1 MSASSAD
8 DVYDSSIKEIPIIG
22 TIKAIYKRRDLLK
35 LLVARDLT
43 VRYKRSVIG
52 IWWSLLNPLVTS
64 AILYYVFNTVF
75 KAKMAG
81 GTSFAPYL
89 LSGMLI
95 STFFNQAL
103 TMAADSVAGG
113 GGVLTKVYVPPPI
126 FALSATIST
135 AVNFF
140 MGLIPLTVVVY
151 ISGQTLRVRTP
162 AVLIVALCMVLLT
175 TGLGLLLSV
184 VYIRFDDS
192 RSLVQLAL
200 LMLTYMTPIF
210 YPISVLGPHTRAV
223 IELNPL
229 TSFLNVFRDMFG
241 RNATATLGDWLYMS
255 GSSVLL
261 FLLGLFFFNRIWPK
275 TVAML

>member
-1 MSASSAD
+1 MTAFSSD
-8 DVYDSSIKEIPIIG
+8 EVYDSNVKETPVIG
-22 TIKAIYKRRDLLK
+22 TIKAVYKRRGLLR

-43 VRYKRSVIG
+43 VRYKRSVLG
-52 IWWSLLNPLVTS
+52 IWWSLLNPIVTS

-75 KAKMAG
+75 KAKMAS

-95 STFFNQAL
+95 STFFNQGL
-103 TMAADSVAGG
+103 TMAADAVAGG
-113 GGVLTKVYVPPPI
+113 AGVLTKVYVPPPI
-126 FALSATIST
+126 FALSATISS

-140 MGLIPLTVVVY
+140 MGLIPLTFVVY

-162 AVLIVALCMVLLT
+162 AVIIVALCMILLT
-175 TGLGLLLSV
+175 TGLGLLISV

-192 RSLVQLAL
+192 RSLVQLGL

-210 YPISVLGPHTRAV
+210 YPISVLGPHTRDV
-223 IELNPL
+223 IVLNPL

-241 RNATATLGDWLYMS
+241 GNAVASLGDWLYMS
-255 GSSVLL
+255 GSSVVL
-261 FLLGLFFFNRIWPK
+261 FLLGLYFFNRIWPK

>member
-1 MSASSAD
+1 MTVSSAD
-8 DVYDSSIKEIPIIG
+8 DVYDSSIKEVPVIG
-22 TIKAIYKRRDLLK
+22 TIKAIYKRHGLLK

-52 IWWSLLNPLVTS
+52 IWWSLLNPLISS
-64 AILYYVFNTVF
+64 AVLYYVFNTVF
-75 KAKMAG
+75 KARMTG
-81 GTSFAPYL
+81 STSFAPYL

-95 STFFNQAL
+95 STFFNQGL
-103 TMAADSVAGG
+103 TMAADAVAGG
-113 GGVLTKVYVPPPI
+113 AGVLTKVYVPPPI

-140 MGLIPLTVVVY
+140 MGLIPLTIVVY
-151 ISGQTLRVRTP
+151 ASRQSLTLRAP
-162 AVLIVALCMVLLT
+162 AVLIVVLCMVLLT

-184 VYIRFDDS
+184 IYIRFDDS
-192 RSLVQLAL
+192 RSLVQLIL
-200 LMLTYMTPIF
+200 LLLTYMTPIF

-241 RNATATLGDWLYMS
+241 RNAVATLGDWLYMS
-255 GSSVLL
+255 GTSVVL
-261 FLLGLFFFNRIWPK
+261 FLLGLYFFNRMWPK

>member
-1 MSASSAD
+1 MTTSSVD
-8 DVYDSSIKEIPIIG
+8 DVYDSSVKEIPIIG

-75 KAKMAG
+75 KAKMTG

-95 STFFNQAL
+95 STFFNQGL
-103 TMAADSVAGG
+103 TIAADSVAGG

-151 ISGQTLRVRTP
+151 ISGQTLRFRTTP
-162 AVLIVALCMVLLT
+162 ARSAFD
-175 TGLGLLLSV
+175 LS
-184 VYIRFDDS
+184 
-192 RSLVQLAL
+192 
-200 LMLTYMTPIF
+200 
-210 YPISVLGPHTRAV
+210 
-223 IELNPL
+223 PL
-229 TSFLNVFRDMFG
+229 TR
-241 RNATATLGDWLYMS
+241 WI
-255 GSSVLL
+255 SS
-261 FLLGLFFFNRIWPK
+261 
-275 TVAML
+275 TVVP

>member
-1 MSASSAD
+1 MTAFSSD
-8 DVYDSSIKEIPIIG
+8 EVYDSNVKDTPVIG
-22 TIKAIYKRRDLLK
+22 TIKAVYKRRGLLR

-43 VRYKRSVIG
+43 VRYKRSVLG
-52 IWWSLLNPLVTS
+52 IWWSLLNPIVTS

-75 KAKMAG
+75 KAKMAS

-95 STFFNQAL
+95 STFFNQGL
-103 TMAADSVAGG
+103 TMAADAVAGG
-113 GGVLTKVYVPPPI
+113 AGVLTKVYVPPPI
-126 FALSATIST
+126 FALSATISS

-140 MGLIPLTVVVY
+140 MGLIPLTFVVY

-162 AVLIVALCMVLLT
+162 AVIIVALCMILLT
-175 TGLGLLLSV
+175 TGLGLLISV

-192 RSLVQLAL
+192 RSLVQLGL

-210 YPISVLGPHTRAV
+210 YPISVLGPHTRDV
-223 IELNPL
+223 IVLNPL

-241 RNATATLGDWLYMS
+241 GNAVASLGDWLYMS
-255 GSSVLL
+255 GSSVVL
-261 FLLGLFFFNRIWPK
+261 FLLGLYFFNRIWPK

>member
-1 MSASSAD
+1 MTTFSSD

-22 TIKAIYKRRDLLK
+22 TIKAIYKRRGLLR

-43 VRYKRSVIG
+43 VRYKRSILG
-52 IWWSLLNPLVTS
+52 IWWSLLNPLITS
-64 AILYYVFNTVF
+64 AILYYVFNTIF
-75 KAKMAG
+75 KAKMAS

-95 STFFNQAL
+95 STFFNQGL
-103 TMAADSVAGG
+103 TIAADSVAGG
-113 GGVLTKVYVPPPI
+113 AGVLTKVYVPPPI

-162 AVLIVALCMVLLT
+162 AVIFVALCMILLT

-192 RSLVQLAL
+192 RSLVQLFL

-210 YPISVLGPHTRAV
+210 YPISVLGPHTRDV
-223 IELNPL
+223 IVLNPL

-241 RNATATLGDWLYMS
+241 RNAVATPGDWLYMF
-255 GSSVLL
+255 GSSIVF
-261 FLLGLFFFNRIWPK
+261 FLLGVYFFNRIWPR